1 MADRPL
7 VSVII
12 PVRGSV
18 AALHPTVD
26 SVVGQ
31 SYRNLEIILVS
42 DRSKV
47 KLRGACARY
56 VLEDTRVNIVH
67 ASEDEPG
74 DMMAAGFNASHGEY
88 VAFVDCGDILDR
100 RNVEYLLH
108 ALQQTDASMCKGRVR
123 SFVRTESELVSM
135 VAADGADTPDKV
147 ILFRHPLHAYESV
160 VCRSQRHID
169 RLVGRR
175 NTGALYFSDD
185 NHCRMYRRSVL
196 EDMWLQG
203 TYERLSLSRGAVYDR
218 LELVA
223 DLDVV
228 LCNRLVPDHDTRDF
242 AHQHDSFMAALTG
255 YNLAR
260 IHEITPYRSYVR
272 MVESYEGE
280 LRSIDGSVRLNQERS
295 DLDESLL
302 YPLRLAMGRRLNLI
316 CTLLRLVRRME
327 RYFDIVKTLI

>member
-12 PVRGSV
+12 PVHGSV
-18 AALHPTVD
+18 ATLQPTVD

-47 KLRGACARY
+47 KLREACTRY
-56 VLEDTRVNIVH
+56 VTEDTRITIIH
-67 ASEDEPG
+67 TSEDEPG
-74 DMMAAGFNASHGEY
+74 DMLAAGFNASHGEY
-88 VAFVDCGDILDR
+88 VTFVESGDILDH
-100 RNVEYLLH
+100 RNMEYLLH
-108 ALQQTDASMCKGRVR
+108 ALQQTNASICKGRVR
-123 SFVRTESELVSM
+123 SFVRNESELVFT
-135 VAADGADTPDKV
+135 VAADGADRPDKM
-147 ILFRHPLHAYESV
+147 ILFKQPLHAYESV
-160 VCRSQRHID
+160 ACRSQQHVD

-175 NTGALYFSDD
+175 STSALYFTDD
-185 NHCRMYRRSVL
+185 NRCRLYRRSVL

-203 TYERLSLSRGAVYDR
+203 TYERLMLSRGVVYDR

-228 LCNRLVPDHDTRDF
+228 LYNRLVPEHDASAF
-242 AHQHDSFMAALTG
+242 VHQHDSFMAALTG

-260 IHEITPYRSYVR
+260 IRGYTPYRSYVR

-280 LRSIDGSVRLNQERS
+280 LKAIDGSIRPNQQRS
-295 DLDESLL
+295 DSDESLL
-302 YPLRLAMGRRLNLI
+302 YPIRLAMGRRRNLV
-316 CTLLRLVRRME
+316 CTLLRITLRME
-327 RYFDIVKTLI
+327 RLSDKLKTLV